1 MGHVMSIMSSISPP
15 TPQKETKKTSHKQER
30 SFNAFVGTHAPLEQR
45 QLPLKPRLE
54 QGALLLP
61 AQAGGAAG
69 LLGGVEQGPLLLGL
83 VPAAEEAAEHLFIWG
98 GLGFAFRLCV
108 VS

>member
-1 MGHVMSIMSSISPP
+1 MGHGMSIMSSISPP
-15 TPQKETKKTSHKQER
+15 TPQKETKKNITQTR
-30 SFNAFVGTHAPLEQR
+30 AFNAFVGTHAPLQQN

-98 GLGFAFRLCV
+98 GVRV
-108 VS
+108 RVSFVCC